1 MKLPRKP
8 LVRERRRSKIPQE
21 KPQRRQTQNRESA
34 PLASC
39 SYTYKTDPTHHVQI
53 LEIAYGLRY
62 LHSQNP
68 PIAHGSL
75 QGSNVLIGDG
85 GGALLADFGLSKALE
100 DLTAVP
106 FTQSTGANGCF
117 RWMAPELHEDGGRM
131 TLKSD
136 TYAWGMTALELM
148 SGKVPYSR
156 IKMPGSVVMEVSRG
170 RVPERPRRG
179 SSMGSVGGGVEAQA
193 GSGAEI
199 PDRLWALLVRCW
211 ARDGVNRPTIH
222 EVIEELENIRRGE
235 PSPMEM

>member
-1 MKLPRKP
+1 M
-8 LVRERRRSKIPQE
+8 
-21 KPQRRQTQNRESA
+21 
-34 PLASC
+34 C
-39 SYTYKTDPTHHVQI
+39 SYLVSPWCENGDAPKYLKKNPNADRVKLVSEFLSLLIRMIDSPVCGMQI

-179 SSMGSVGGGVEAQA
+179 GSTGGGVGE
-193 GSGAEI
+193 GGNGVEI
-199 PDRLWALLVRCW
+199 SDRLWRLLVRCW
-211 ARDGVNRPTIH
+211 ARDGANRPTIH
-222 EVIEELENIRRGE
+222 EIIEELEDIRRTE
-235 PSPMEM
+235 PSPMEI

>member
-1 MKLPRKP
+1 M
-8 LVRERRRSKIPQE
+8 
-21 KPQRRQTQNRESA
+21 
-34 PLASC
+34 
-39 SYTYKTDPTHHVQI
+39 QI

-179 SSMGSVGGGVEAQA
+179 SSMGSVGGGVEGQA

-211 ARDGVNRPTIH
+211 ARDGANRPTIH